1 MIVKQYEWIIL
12 LHVKDFVFS
21 CRLSKLFLF
30 CCSFVHCI
38 QLFVT
43 PWTAACQSSLSFII
57 SWSLHKL
64 MSIESMIPSSHLI
77 LCHPLLLLPSIFPS
91 TRVFSSE
98 SVLHIRWPR
107 YSSFRFSINLSNEH
121 SRLIFFR
128 MDWFDPLAVQGTLK
142 SLLQLPVQKHQFFG
156 AQLSL

>member
-30 CCSFVHCI
+30 CCSIVHCI

-57 SWSLHKL
+57 SWSLLKL
-64 MSIESMIPSSHLI
+64 MSIQSMMPSSHLI

-91 TRVFSSE
+91 IRVFSSE
-98 SVLHIRWPR
+98 SVLHIRWPKYWSFSFSISPSNE
-107 YSSFRFSINLSNEH
+107 YSVLISFRI
-121 SRLIFFR
+121 
-128 MDWFDPLAVQGTLK
+128 DWFDLLAAQGTLK
-142 SLLQLPVQKHQFFG
+142 SLIHWFYPYLTCQQRFV
-156 AQLSL
+156 